1 MLTLT
6 TAEISLMH
14 EVSKLTNIS
23 VSIKKDEE
31 HGLHYVNFGEGSKV
45 IYVSCNSY
53 KKPNH
58 FHFSMNIPRNKEGKT
73 IYFDNGLFNSFNIAK
88 SSSPERIA
96 KALKKLWEDSNWE
109 KILETV
115 EQENSY
121 IDNCN
126 NSVNE
131 YQNTFKDFIMFH
143 SNNEKFSLNMNDGA
157 YINGRIHSDGSIVLD
172 YASLPKD
179 MAIEVIKVLQK
190 YSK

>member
-14 EVSKLTNIS
+14 EVSKLANIP
-23 VSIKKDEE
+23 VSIKKHED
-31 HGLHYVNFGEGSKV
+31 HDMYFVNFGEGSKV

-73 IYFDNGLFNSFNIAK
+73 IYFDNGLFNSFNISK

-96 KALKKLWEDSNWE
+96 KAFKKLWEDSNWE
-109 KILETV
+109 KILEQV
-115 EQENSY
+115 ERENTY

-131 YQNTFKDFIMFH
+131 YQNTFNDFIKFH

-157 YINGRIHSDGSIVLD
+157 YINGRIHSDGSILLD
-172 YASLPKD
+172 CASLPKD
-179 MAIEVIKVLQK
+179 IAMEVIKVLQK

>member
-1 MLTLT
+1 MLNLT
-6 TAEISLMH
+6 TAEISLMQ
-14 EVSKLTNIS
+14 EVSKLVNIP
-23 VSIKKDEE
+23 VSIKKHEE
-31 HGLHYVNFGEGSKV
+31 HNIYAVNFGEGSKV
-45 IYVSCNSY
+45 IYVSCDTY
-53 KKPNH
+53 RKPNH

-88 SSSPERIA
+88 NSSPERIA

-109 KILETV
+109 GILERV
-115 EQENSY
+115 ENENDY
-121 IDNCN
+121 IDNCH
-126 NSVNE
+126 NSFNE
-131 YQNTFKDFIMFH
+131 YQNTFKDFIKFH

-179 MAIEVIKVLQK
+179 MAMEVIKVLQK

>member
-14 EVSKLTNIS
+14 EVSKLANIP
-23 VSIKKDEE
+23 VSIKKHED
-31 HGLHYVNFGEGSKV
+31 HDMYFVNFGEGSKV

-73 IYFDNGLFNSFNIAK
+73 IYFDNGLFNSFNISK

-96 KALKKLWEDSNWE
+96 KAFKKLWEDSNWE
-109 KILETV
+109 KILEQV
-115 EQENSY
+115 ERENTY

-131 YQNTFKDFIMFH
+131 YQNTFNDFTKFH

-157 YINGRIHSDGSIVLD
+157 YINGRIHSDGSILLD
-172 YASLPKD
+172 CASLPKD
-179 MAIEVIKVLQK
+179 IAMEVIKVLQK

>member
-6 TAEISLMH
+6 TAEISLMN
-14 EVSKLTNIS
+14 EVSKLANIP
-23 VSIKKDEE
+23 VSITKHEE
-31 HGLHYVNFGEGSKV
+31 YDMHYVNFGEGSKV
-45 IYVSCNSY
+45 ISVSCDSY
-53 KKPNH
+53 RKPYH

-96 KALKKLWEDSNWE
+96 KAIKKLWEDSNWE

-115 EQENSY
+115 ERENTY

-131 YQNTFKDFIMFH
+131 YQNTFKDFIKFH
-143 SNNEKFSLNMNDGA
+143 SNNENFSLNMNDGA

>member
-6 TAEISLMH
+6 TAEISLMN
-14 EVSKLTNIS
+14 EVSKLANIP
-23 VSIKKDEE
+23 VSITKHEE
-31 HGLHYVNFGEGSKV
+31 YDMHYVNFGEGSKV
-45 IYVSCNSY
+45 ISVSCNSY
-53 KKPNH
+53 RKPNH
-58 FHFSMNIPRNKEGKT
+58 FHFSMNIPRNKDGKI
-73 IYFDNGLFNSFNIAK
+73 IYFNNGLFNSFNIAK

-109 KILETV
+109 GILEIV
-115 EQENSY
+115 EKENTY

-131 YQNTFKDFIMFH
+131 YQNTFKDFIKFH

>member
-73 IYFDNGLFNSFNIAK
+73 IYFDNGLFNSFNISK

-96 KALKKLWEDSNWE
+96 KAFKKLWEDSNWE
-109 KILETV
+109 KILEQV
-115 EQENSY
+115 ERENTY

-131 YQNTFKDFIMFH
+131 YQNTFKDFIKFH

-172 YASLPKD
+172 WASLPKD
-179 MAIEVIKVLQK
+179 IAMEVIKVLQK

>member
-109 KILETV
+109 KILEQV
-115 EQENSY
+115 ERENTY

-131 YQNTFKDFIMFH
+131 YQNTFKDFIKFH

-157 YINGRIHSDGSIVLD
+157 YINGHIHSDGSIVLD
-172 YASLPKD
+172 WASLPKD
-179 MAIEVIKVLQK
+179 IAMEVIKVLQK

>member
-6 TAEISLMH
+6 TAEISLMN
-14 EVSKLTNIS
+14 EVSKLANIQ
-23 VSIKKDEE
+23 VSITKHEE
-31 HGLHYVNFGEGSKV
+31 YDMHYVNFGEGSKV
-45 IYVSCNSY
+45 ISVFCNSY
-53 KKPNH
+53 RKPNH
-58 FHFSMNIPRNKEGKT
+58 FHFSMNIPRNKEGKI
-73 IYFDNGLFNSFNIAK
+73 IYFDNGLFNSFNISK

>member
-14 EVSKLTNIS
+14 EVSKLANIP
-23 VSIKKDEE
+23 VSITKHEE
-31 HGLHYVNFGEGSKV
+31 YDMHFVNFGEGSKV
-45 IYVSCNSY
+45 ISVSCDSY
-53 KKPNH
+53 RKPNH
-58 FHFSMNIPRNKEGKT
+58 FHFSMNRPRNKEGKT
-73 IYFDNGLFNSFNIAK
+73 IYFDNGLYNSFNIAK

-131 YQNTFKDFIMFH
+131 YQNTFKDFITFH

>member
-1 MLTLT
+1 MLNLT
-6 TAEISLMH
+6 NAEISLMH
-14 EVSKLTNIS
+14 EVSKLANIP
-23 VSIKKDEE
+23 VSIKKYED
-31 HGLHYVNFGEGSKV
+31 HNMYYVNFGEGSKV

-115 EQENSY
+115 EQENTY

-157 YINGRIHSDGSIVLD
+157 YINGHIHSDGSIVLD

>member
-14 EVSKLTNIS
+14 EVSKLANIP
-23 VSIKKDEE
+23 VSITKHEE
-31 HGLHYVNFGEGSKV
+31 YDMQFVNFGEGSKV
-45 IYVSCNSY
+45 ISVSCDSY
-53 KKPNH
+53 RKPNH

-73 IYFDNGLFNSFNIAK
+73 IYFDSCLFNSFNIAK

-109 KILETV
+109 SILERV
-115 EQENSY
+115 EKENTY
-121 IDNCN
+121 IDDCQ
-126 NSVNE
+126 NSFNE
-131 YQNTFKDFIMFH
+131 YQNTFKDFIKFH
-143 SNNEKFSLNMNDGA
+143 SNNEIFSLNMNGGA

-172 YASLPKD
+172 YASLSKD